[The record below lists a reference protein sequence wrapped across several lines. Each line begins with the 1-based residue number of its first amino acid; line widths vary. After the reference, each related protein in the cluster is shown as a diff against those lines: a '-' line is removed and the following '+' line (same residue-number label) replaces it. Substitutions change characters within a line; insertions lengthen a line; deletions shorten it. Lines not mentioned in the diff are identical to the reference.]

1 MARLRGLFSRAAAP
15 PRVDRI
21 VVGLGNPGDGY
32 ANTRHNVGF
41 QVASRLAKRAR
52 AEFAVKAADSR
63 IAEGAIG
70 DVRVAIARPQT
81 FMNDSGRA
89 VRKLLDRYRVD
100 PSALLV
106 VYDDVDLPLGKLRIR
121 EKGGPGTHNGMRSIV
136 GEVGEGFAR
145 VRVGVAPVDGEYV
158 VAIWDFVYA
167 GGPEYFYRLAIH
179 AGPYIDFILPPAGLA
194 GTTGKYTVFGRIIA
208 GMDIVDSL
216 YSGYGEAAQRQFMR
230 IQSEGNA
237 FLNKEFPKLDY
248 IKTATVEK

>member
-1 MARLRGLFSRAAAP
+1 VRIAGRELKRLTKLFDRSSP
-15 PRVDRI
+15 PRADVL

-145 VRVGVAPVDGEYV
+145 VRVGVAPVDAAAEIGDLVEHV
-158 VAIWDFVYA
+158 LTPFTADEREIADQQVARA
-167 GGPEYFYRLAIH
+167 AEAIEV
-179 AGPYIDFILPPAGLA
+179 GLRE
-194 GTTGKYTVFGRIIA
+194 GFGRA
-208 GMDIVDSL
+208 MERFNG
-216 YSGYGEAAQRQFMR
+216 
-230 IQSEGNA
+230 
-237 FLNKEFPKLDY
+237 
-248 IKTATVEK
+248 